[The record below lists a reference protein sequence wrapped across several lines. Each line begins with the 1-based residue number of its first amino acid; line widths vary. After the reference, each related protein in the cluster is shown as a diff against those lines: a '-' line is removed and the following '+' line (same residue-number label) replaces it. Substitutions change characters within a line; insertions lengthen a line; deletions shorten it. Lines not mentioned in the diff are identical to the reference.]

1 LCEQDVIPGRL
12 IEMAQGIRQL
22 RNIGAH
28 ADLGEI
34 VEIDIQILTDFT
46 EAILEYI
53 YRAPVTHPTFEYHE
67 KSSQEVAESE
77 HNILVWP
84 EELEIAIKEKAQADN
99 KIRALESKIAAQEK
113 KIASLEDQKQQI
125 IESWNK
131 QYKTV
136 VDDVEANLNK
146 IATTYVD
153 QKVLPGKLKI

>member
-1 LCEQDVIPGRL
+1 MLSD
-12 IEMAQGIRQL
+12 
-22 RNIGAH
+22 
-28 ADLGEI
+28 
-34 VEIDIQILTDFT
+34 
-46 EAILEYI
+46 
-53 YRAPVTHPTFEYHE
+53 HPTFSIT
-67 KSSQEVAESE
+67 KNQSKRLLSE

-84 EELEIAIKEKAQADN
+84 EELEAIKKKQADN